1 MNGQKITLRGVL
13 VNRGGYTVVS
23 RQQFE
28 DDLLQVKRRVVALLE
43 ASREQ
48 LNRSVKSLYESDLN
62 EAENLI
68 KDDQAL
74 DALDL
79 EINNR
84 AILLIAKQQPVAT
97 DLRRLIVAIRLA
109 TDIERM
115 ADNAKNIARSTIHLG
130 DNHDLVIDDRLNQM
144 TLIANEMISLAIEA
158 YDEEDILKARRLS
171 EKDDDIDQLFGQILK
186 DMLSNRATEKDE
198 IQLIMQVAFSA
209 RYIERFGDHLTNV
222 AENIMYLVK
231 GEMHDLNK

>member
-1 MNGQKITLRGVL
+1 M
-13 VNRGGYTVVS
+13 VS

-28 DDLLQVKRRVVALLE
+28 DELLQVKRRVIALLE
-43 ASREQ
+43 ASKEQ
-48 LNRSVKSLYESDLN
+48 LNRSVKSLYSSDVTTAKQVI
-62 EAENLI
+62 E
-68 KDDQAL
+68 DDKAL
-74 DALDL
+74 DELDL
-79 EINNR
+79 EINNM

-130 DNHDLVIDDRLNQM
+130 NQHHLTIDPRLEQM
-144 TLIANEMISLAIEA
+144 TEIANAMIALAIEA
-158 YDEEDILKARRLS
+158 YDEEDIHKAKQLS
-171 EKDDDIDQLFGQILK
+171 QKDDEIDVLFGQVLK
-186 DMLSNRATEKDE
+186 DMLSNKATQKNE
-198 IQLIMQVAFSA
+198 IQLIMQVAFST

-231 GEMHDLNK
+231 GEIHDLNK

>member
-1 MNGQKITLRGVL
+1 MVP
-13 VNRGGYTVVS
+13 

-28 DDLLQVKRRVVALLE
+28 DELLQVKRRVIALLE

-48 LNRSVKSLYESDLN
+48 LNRSVKALYESDVK
-62 EAENLI
+62 EAKQVIE
-68 KDDQAL
+68 DDKSL
-74 DALDL
+74 DELDI
-79 EINNR
+79 EINNM
-84 AILLIAKQQPVAT
+84 AILMIAKQQPVAT

-130 DNHDLVIDDRLNQM
+130 NEHQLTIDSRLEQM
-144 TLIANEMISLAIEA
+144 TKIANDMINLAIEA
-158 YDEEDILKARRLS
+158 YDEEEILKAKQLS
-171 EKDDDIDQLFGQILK
+171 EKDDEIDALFGQVLK
-186 DMLSNRATEKDE
+186 DMLSNKATEKDE
-198 IQLIMQVAFSA
+198 IQLIMQVAFST

-231 GEMHDLNK
+231 GEIHDLNK